1 MCANYTPTRRDLI
14 QKQFGAAPPAEA
26 YAEEAYPGSM
36 APFVR
41 NGAAGRVCEVGMF
54 GLIPPWA
61 DVKLSRSTY
70 NARSETVDAKP
81 SFRDAWRNG
90 QFCLIPA
97 ESLYEPCYESGK
109 AVRWEFAAADALPL
123 AIAGLWTHKPDGPD
137 GPLASFTMLTIN
149 ADTHP
154 LMRRMHRPEDEK
166 RMVALLRPEHYQ
178 TWLGA
183 TPANARDFLRQYPA
197 NELLARPAP
206 RIVRAAAPPQQSLF
220 D

>member
-1 MCANYTPTRRDLI
+1 MCANYTPTRQDLLERNFAV
-14 QKQFGAAPPAEA
+14 KAPPAGYDA
-26 YAEEAYPGSM
+26 EAYPGSM

-41 NGAAGRVCEVGMF
+41 AGGGGRVCEIGMF

-61 DVKLSRSTY
+61 DTRLSRSTY
-70 NARSETVDAKP
+70 NARAETVDAKP

-97 ESLYEPCYESGK
+97 ENLYEPCYESGK
-109 AVRWEFAAADALPL
+109 AVRWEFAAAAALPL

-149 ADTHP
+149 ADSHP

-166 RMVALLRPEHYQ
+166 RMVALLRPDQYEA
-178 TWLGA
+178 WLGA
-183 TPANARDFLRQYPA
+183 SPATARALLLPRPA
-197 NELLARPAP
+197 EDLLARPAP
-206 RIVRAAAPPQQSLF
+206 RIVAAATPQQSLF